1 VKTGVK
7 AGSVVIVEDIVLLN
21 DAGLTVKTWV
31 GIVRRWAKFDKICSL
46 TQSGLVDMM
55 VVRGWSYYQVA
66 YYGCTA
72 NFKLLFWKIPTQ
84 FGE

>member
-1 VKTGVK
+1 MKGRSSLEVKTGVK

-46 TQSGLVDMM
+46 TQSGLVNM
-55 VVRGWSYYQVA
+55 VVVRDGR
-66 YYGCTA
+66 
-72 NFKLLFWKIPTQ
+72 IPS
-84 FGE
+84 GILRMYS